1 MTRPQVKLGTSAVPT
16 KSTWVQTE
24 RKAHEAWASLIA
36 RKPRSAQLLHH
47 LVARMGHQNAVV
59 VSQKTL
65 AKIMA
70 CSLRTTQYAI
80 AALVEENWMS
90 VVKLNGPGTVSAY
103 VVNDRVAWGQSRHEM
118 AALSTFSATV
128 IADIEDQD
136 QATLDGPPLR
146 RIPMLFQGE
155 HQLPHGPGEAPPSM
169 PSLPGMEPDLP
180 ARDPRTIDLL
190 TGKADAE
197 G

>member
-1 MTRPQVKLGTSAVPT
+1 MQPAVAWVCGKCAFACAFLLRYPAHRSAAFPLRIAQKVQPVTRPQVKLGASAVPT

-65 AKIMA
+65 AKIMG

-80 AALVEENWMS
+80 AALVEESWMS
-90 VVKLNGPGTVSAY
+90 VVKLNGPGTVSAP
-103 VVNDRVAWGQSRHEM
+103 AF
-118 AALSTFSATV
+118 AAV
-128 IADIEDQD
+128 
-136 QATLDGPPLR
+136 
-146 RIPMLFQGE
+146 
-155 HQLPHGPGEAPPSM
+155 
-169 PSLPGMEPDLP
+169 LP
-180 ARDPRTIDLL
+180 ASPAPSRISNHLVIRSWKRQKSPASRP
-190 TGKADAE
+190 ACRP
-197 G
+197 